1 MSRLLFDSSSLIKA
15 LKQGRV
21 DLLAR
26 NYIHWLT
33 IYEVLNAIWK
43 ETRLLKTIPE
53 DKVIAFAE
61 ILKQVT
67 DLMKILDPKGLEE
80 DMLRTA
86 IQRGITTYD
95 ASYIVLAMK
104 HGLIL
109 VTEDSKLRA
118 KARGVVE
125 TTSLDELSA
134 SLGSIR
140 E

>member
-43 ETRLLKTIPE
+43 ETCFLKTIPE

-67 DLMKILDPKGLEE
+67 GLMKILDPKGLEE
-80 DMLRTA
+80 DMLKTA
-86 IQRGITTYD
+86 IQRGITAYD

-104 HGLIL
+104 HGLTL

-118 KARGVVE
+118 KARGLVE